1 MFAPHLGHRYYHQ
14 ERMLLDYLALG
25 LLWSHVSASLVTFIS
40 ASLVTSCLRSR
51 GAFLLMSGA
60 VGGWGGGD
68 EARIELRWGD

>member
-1 MFAPHLGHRYYHQ
+1 
-14 ERMLLDYLALG
+14 MLLSGAYAPRLPRSWFSVISL
-25 LLWSHVSASLVTFIS
+25 SASLVTFIS

>member
-1 MFAPHLGHRYYHQ
+1 
-14 ERMLLDYLALG
+14 MLLSGAYAPRLPRS
-25 LLWSHVSASLVTFIS
+25 WSSVISLS

-68 EARIELRWGD
+68 EARIELRWGGWFTSDGVSS